1 MEIEMRPPGPYRA
14 NSALMLRIMR
24 LSQDFRRNG
33 LEAACR
39 YHDDIIART
48 SAELARVAQQ
58 SDPEAASDLSAGI
71 LMRLSL
77 ASLSG
82 MMAMAGP
89 LFAAQVAFAHGLQQA
104 LRESQAGSPGTAEEG

>member
-1 MEIEMRPPGPYRA
+1 MTIEMHPLGLDTA
-14 NSALMLRIMR
+14 TSTLMLRFMR
-24 LSQDFRRNG
+24 LSQDYRRRG
-33 LEAACR
+33 LEAACQ

-48 SAELARVAQQ
+48 GDELARVVQPPGSGAVT
-58 SDPEAASDLSAGI
+58 DFSAEI

-104 LRESQAGSPGTAEEG
+104 LQEAQAVPPGPAGEA